1 MSIAKDM
8 DKCKLQLRN
17 NLKWMD
23 DTWHNMNEF
32 YYGPNNG
39 FKIGDQEKGWSN
51 EFLVLEHGQ
60 VALYSVKMNE

>member
-1 MSIAKDM
+1 
-8 DKCKLQLRN
+8 
-17 NLKWMD
+17 
-23 DTWHNMNEF
+23 MNEF